1 MNYSKDVEFYK
12 NICEKLIDDNPNYNE
27 TTKMQLKAIIKS
39 DDCGEIV
46 LKRLTAY
53 FSVNRS

>member
-12 NICEKLIDDNPNYNE
+12 TICEKLIDDNPNYDE

-39 DDCGEIV
+39 NDCGEVV
-46 LKRLTAY
+46 LKRLAAY
-53 FSVNRS
+53 FSGKEY